1 MKTEKLEMREGSR
14 KASLSFYPARGSK
27 MKKYLI
33 GLLTYISLCS
43 LLAAAI
49 TVSPMTIN
57 QTFEKGKSYQLP
69 LLIKNTSDS
78 PKGFR
83 LYSGDRTFDKFGS
96 SHAAKPGTNPRSS
109 LDWLEFPQGIINLE
123 AKDRKQLF
131 FTVKVP
137 DSVHGT
143 YWANL
148 YVEETKPSQQIKA
161 DKPGVT
167 VNVLWRSQVSL
178 NFTVHSESEVSA
190 GISRMEIKQDSSGKR
205 CLEIEIM
212 NTCPEKIMCR
222 GYYEIRDQY
231 GNTLEKM
238 NLHQEG
244 EFSIYP
250 SYSRIVISKFF
261 STDFKT
267 GIYPCIAVLDFGG
280 ENLIAGQTILKIAEK

>member
-1 MKTEKLEMREGSR
+1 
-14 KASLSFYPARGSK
+14 

-33 GLLTYISLCS
+33 GLLIYFSLYPILS
-43 LLAAAI
+43 AAI

-57 QTFEKGKSYQLP
+57 QTFEEGKSYQLS
-69 LLIKNTSDS
+69 LLIKNTSES

-83 LYSGDRTFDKFGS
+83 LYAGDRVFDKFGS
-96 SHAAKPGTNPRSS
+96 SKAAKPGMNPRSC
-109 LDWLEFPQGIINLE
+109 LDWLEFPQGIINLG
-123 AKDRKQLF
+123 AKERKQLF

-161 DKPGVT
+161 DKPGVK

-178 NFTVHSESEVSA
+178 NFTVHSVREINA
-190 GISRMEIKQDSSGKR
+190 GISRMEIKQNSSGKR
-205 CLEIEIM
+205 YLEIEIM

-222 GYYEIRDQY
+222 GYCEIRDQY

-250 SYSRIVISKFF
+250 GYSRIVMSKFF

-280 ENLIAGQTILKIAEK
+280 ENLIAGQTILKISGEQK